1 MMQTNWQRLLLATA
15 CAAAT
20 WPAAG
25 QAPQPAGSDVNIPR
39 QSTDT
44 IVVDPNL
51 FPRPPV
57 PNVIFYRSPDQP
69 ADALKAQVVTVHET
83 GTHWIGVGC
92 SPATETL
99 RSQLKLDT
107 GVGLVV
113 DHVVPGS
120 PADKAGLK
128 VHDLLLKI
136 QHGEKSIVLKH
147 LADLSTAVS
156 HVKTDEMQIE
166 LLRAGERQTVSVTP
180 MERPETVSFVAVAP
194 PVRFLPSDS
203 VEYEIGQQ
211 GTTIASGGG
220 PGHLTIVTTPAL
232 RLPEHQ
238 YAGAPARVK
247 ISAAGN
253 GEGPLNV
260 AVTRAGRTIQAT
272 ETNLSELP
280 EDLRAP
286 VADLLRQQRGAE
298 SGVATT
304 SQSLTFAGAGGVYR
318 LNVAGPAFA
327 YSHVRKFG
335 GLPEGVTV
343 SITRTGNEPAK
354 VTVKRGEQSWETTE
368 NDLSVLPE
376 DLRGPVNEMLQHPP
390 HPVTVSSPVITGTA
404 IGIPGPPSLPQ
415 SVKLPY
421 PVAPGVDGPGP
432 GALPPQSPVPPQV
445 FRIEKVVPGQ
455 PQKVQKEAL
464 QQSRE
469 ALERE
474 MNARLEKLQK
484 LQLQEQKMQLE
495 ALNKKLEAL
504 QQAVEKLQAPPAEK
518 PQPKE

>member
-1 MMQTNWQRLLLATA
+1 MMRTNWQRLLLATA

-25 QAPQPAGSDVNIPR
+25 QAPQPAGNDVNVPR

-51 FPRPPV
+51 FPRPLV

-99 RSQLKLDT
+99 RSQLKLET

-136 QHGEKSIVLKH
+136 QHGEKSIVLKD

-166 LLRAGERQTVSVTP
+166 LLRAGERQSLKMTAEARPNPVSYVP
-180 MERPETVSFVAVAP
+180 SERFEIFATTGEAPE
-194 PVRFLPSDS
+194 
-203 VEYEIGQQ
+203 Q
-211 GTTIASGGG
+211 GTT
-220 PGHLTIVTTPAL
+220 TT
-232 RLPEHQ
+232 
-238 YAGAPARVK
+238 
-247 ISAAGN
+247 
-253 GEGPLNV
+253 
-260 AVTRAGRTIQAT
+260 
-272 ETNLSELP
+272 
-280 EDLRAP
+280 
-286 VADLLRQQRGAE
+286 
-298 SGVATT
+298 
-304 SQSLTFAGAGGVYR
+304 GVYR

-327 YSHVRKFG
+327 FAHVRKFG

-368 NDLSVLPE
+368 KDLSVLPE
-376 DLRGPVNEMLQHPP
+376 DLRGPINEMLQHPP
-390 HPVTVSSPVITGTA
+390 LPVRF
-404 IGIPGPPSLPQ
+404 
-415 SVKLPY
+415 PY
-421 PVAPGVDGPGP
+421 PLVSGSDGPGT
-432 GALPPQSPVPPQV
+432 GVLPPQPPVPPQA

-474 MNARLEKLQK
+474 MDAKLEKLQK
-484 LQLQEQKMQLE
+484 RQLQEQKAQLE
-495 ALNKKLEAL
+495 ALDKKIEAL

-518 PQPKE
+518 PLPKE

>member
-1 MMQTNWQRLLLATA
+1 MMRTNWQRILLATA

-25 QAPQPAGSDVNIPR
+25 QAPQRAGSDVNIPR

-99 RSQLKLDT
+99 RSQLKLET

-113 DHVVPGS
+113 DHVFPDS
-120 PADKAGLK
+120 PAAKAGLK

-136 QHGEKSIVLKH
+136 RHGEKSIVLKD
-147 LADLSTAVS
+147 LADLSTAVG

-166 LLRAGERQTVSVTP
+166 LMRQGERLSVGVSP
-180 MERPETVSFVAVAP
+180 IERPETVSF
-194 PVRFLPSDS
+194 
-203 VEYEIGQQ
+203 
-211 GTTIASGGG
+211 
-220 PGHLTIVTTPAL
+220 
-232 RLPEHQ
+232 
-238 YAGAPARVK
+238 AR
-247 ISAAGN
+247 SGN
-253 GEGPLNV
+253 GESV
-260 AVTRAGRTIQAT
+260 AI
-272 ETNLSELP
+272 
-280 EDLRAP
+280 
-286 VADLLRQQRGAE
+286 
-298 SGVATT
+298 
-304 SQSLTFAGAGGVYR
+304 TFGEAVPSPAGGVYR

-327 YSHVRKFG
+327 FAHVRKFG

-368 NDLSVLPE
+368 KDLSVLPE
-376 DLRGPVNEMLQHPP
+376 DLRGPINEMLQHPP
-390 HPVTVSSPVITGTA
+390 LPVRF
-404 IGIPGPPSLPQ
+404 
-415 SVKLPY
+415 PY
-421 PVAPGVDGPGP
+421 PLVSGSDGPGP
-432 GALPPQSPVPPQV
+432 GALPPQPPVPPQA

-474 MNARLEKLQK
+474 MNAKLEKLQK
-484 LQLQEQKMQLE
+484 LQLQEQKAQLE
-495 ALNKKLEAL
+495 ALDKKLEAL

>member
-1 MMQTNWQRLLLATA
+1 MMRTNWQRLLLTAA

-25 QAPQPAGSDVNIPR
+25 QAPQPAGSDVSFPR
-39 QSTDT
+39 PTTDT

-51 FPRPPV
+51 FPQPPV
-57 PNVIFYRSPDQP
+57 PNVIFYRSDRP
-69 ADALKAQVVTVHET
+69 ADALKAQMVTVHET
-83 GTHWIGVGC
+83 GSHWIGVGC

-99 RSQLKLDT
+99 RSQLKLET

-136 QHGEKSIVLKH
+136 QHGEKSIVLKD

-156 HVKTDEMQIE
+156 HVKTDEIQIE
-166 LLRAGERQTVSVTP
+166 LLRAGKQQTVGVTP
-180 MERPETVSFVAVAP
+180 MERPETVSFVSVAP
-194 PVRFLPSDS
+194 PVRFLPSHS

-211 GTTIASGGG
+211 GTTIASGGE

-247 ISAAGN
+247 ISAAGK
-253 GEGPLNV
+253 GQGPLNV
-260 AVTRAGRTIQAT
+260 AVTRDGKTFQAT
-272 ETNLSELP
+272 ESNLSELP

-286 VADLLRQQRGAE
+286 VADLLRQQHGAE

-304 SQSLTFAGAGGVYR
+304 SPAFAFAGAGGVYR

-354 VTVKRGEQSWETTE
+354 VTVKRGEQSWEMTE
-368 NDLSVLPE
+368 KDLSVLPE
-376 DLRGPVNEMLQHPP
+376 DLRGPINEMLQHPP
-390 HPVTVSSPVITGTA
+390 HPVTFPYPLSGIGKPGAPQPLISAIPQIGYGRTA
-404 IGIPGPPSLPQ
+404 ILT
-415 SVKLPY
+415 
-421 PVAPGVDGPGP
+421 
-432 GALPPQSPVPPQV
+432 SPVPSKPVQ
-445 FRIEKVVPGQ
+445 IEKVVPGQ
-455 PQKVQKEAL
+455 PQKVQKETL

-474 MNARLEKLQK
+474 MNAKLEKLQK
-484 LQLQEQKMQLE
+484 LQLQEQKAQLE
-495 ALNKKLEAL
+495 ALDKKLEAL
-504 QQAVEKLQAPPAEK
+504 QQAVEKLQAPPVEK

>member
-1 MMQTNWQRLLLATA
+1 MMRTNWQRLLLATA

-25 QAPQPAGSDVNIPR
+25 QAPQPAGSDGIVPR

-128 VHDLLLKI
+128 VHDLLLKA
-136 QHGEKSIVLKH
+136 QYGEESFVLH
-147 LADLSTAVS
+147 SLVDLAKAVGS
-156 HVKTDEMQIE
+156 AKTEELKIE
-166 LLRAGERQTVSVTP
+166 LLRAGERQSLKMTAEARPNPVSYVP
-180 MERPETVSFVAVAP
+180 SERFEIFATTGEAPE
-194 PVRFLPSDS
+194 
-203 VEYEIGQQ
+203 Q
-211 GTTIASGGG
+211 GTT
-220 PGHLTIVTTPAL
+220 
-232 RLPEHQ
+232 
-238 YAGAPARVK
+238 
-247 ISAAGN
+247 
-253 GEGPLNV
+253 
-260 AVTRAGRTIQAT
+260 AT
-272 ETNLSELP
+272 
-280 EDLRAP
+280 
-286 VADLLRQQRGAE
+286 
-298 SGVATT
+298 
-304 SQSLTFAGAGGVYR
+304 GVYR

-327 YSHVRKFG
+327 FAHVRKFG

-368 NDLSVLPE
+368 KDLSVLPE

-390 HPVTVSSPVITGTA
+390 HPVTVSSPMITGTA
-404 IGIPGPPSLPQ
+404 IGFPGPPSRPQ
-415 SVKLPY
+415 SVKLTY

-432 GALPPQSPVPPQV
+432 GVRLPQPPAAPVPPQA

-474 MNARLEKLQK
+474 MNAKLEKLQK
-484 LQLQEQKMQLE
+484 LQLREQKTQFE

>member
-1 MMQTNWQRLLLATA
+1 MTLTNWTPLVFATA
-15 CAAAT
+15 FVAVTYPIMAQETPLEPSPVIRQRKTKLDVPPGAYLG
-20 WPAAG
+20 PAN
-25 QAPQPAGSDVNIPR
+25 PQ
-39 QSTDT
+39 TTKDT

-99 RSQLKLDT
+99 RSQLKLET

-136 QHGEKSIVLKH
+136 QHGEKSIVLKD

-166 LLRAGERQTVSVTP
+166 LLRAGERQSLKMTAEARPNPVSYVP
-180 MERPETVSFVAVAP
+180 SERFEIFATTGEAPE
-194 PVRFLPSDS
+194 
-203 VEYEIGQQ
+203 Q
-211 GTTIASGGG
+211 GTT
-220 PGHLTIVTTPAL
+220 TT
-232 RLPEHQ
+232 
-238 YAGAPARVK
+238 
-247 ISAAGN
+247 
-253 GEGPLNV
+253 
-260 AVTRAGRTIQAT
+260 
-272 ETNLSELP
+272 
-280 EDLRAP
+280 
-286 VADLLRQQRGAE
+286 
-298 SGVATT
+298 
-304 SQSLTFAGAGGVYR
+304 GVYR

-327 YSHVRKFG
+327 FAHVRKFG

-368 NDLSVLPE
+368 KDLSVLPE
-376 DLRGPVNEMLQHPP
+376 DLRGPINEMLQHPP
-390 HPVTVSSPVITGTA
+390 LPVRF
-404 IGIPGPPSLPQ
+404 
-415 SVKLPY
+415 PY
-421 PVAPGVDGPGP
+421 PLVSGSDGPGP
-432 GALPPQSPVPPQV
+432 GVLPPQPPVPPQA

-474 MNARLEKLQK
+474 MDAKLEKLQK
-484 LQLQEQKMQLE
+484 LQLQEQKAQLE
-495 ALNKKLEAL
+495 ALDKKIEAL

-518 PQPKE
+518 PQRNE